1 MKLGPLPEQK
11 KPTTSRKRRSPS
23 VSDNKDFEP
32 ARKSSR
38 LATGSRRSMRERD
51 LLPSISR
58 ERVKKEKKFRQGSR
72 KSSRASG
79 SRGRYT
85 DWNSD
90 EEDDSDAY
98 VPTWRGRSGS
108 QTQARGSDDDDD
120 GPQEA
125 RTFDLSGRPVLKKLT
140 NPLAPELPTSGGD
153 EVYEERKPLP
163 GRVELPEGTGK
174 GALIFED
181 YPQFA
186 PNVTPE
192 EMFRGGAFGCTAFR

>member
-1 MKLGPLPEQK
+1 MRLGPLPEQK
-11 KPTTSRKRRSPS
+11 KPAPRKRRSPS

-38 LATGSRRSMRERD
+38 LASGSRRSMREKD
-51 LLPSISR
+51 LLPSIAR
-58 ERVKKEKKFRQGSR
+58 ERIKKEKKFRQGSR
-72 KSSRASG
+72 KSSRSSG
-79 SRGRYT
+79 SRGKYT

-90 EEDDSDAY
+90 EDDDSDAY
-98 VPTWRGRSGS
+98 VPAWRGRSSS
-108 QTQARGSDDDDD
+108 QTHGRGSDDDDD
-120 GPQEA
+120 DPRPSG
-125 RTFDLSGRPVLKKLT
+125 TFDLSGRPILKKLS
-140 NPLAPELPTSGGD
+140 NPLAPELPPTGGD

-163 GRVELPEGTGK
+163 ERQELPEGTGR
-174 GALIFED
+174 GMLIFED